1 MKFKKDDL
9 KKQLRA
15 IGIKVLGNYIRK
27 GDLKK
32 AIKVLSE
39 AKYIVTSGD
48 FKDDPEDEDDLDFKD
63 LNDAIKFMKGCGL
76 VPKGTGKPTKP
87 STSAEH
93 DVAWDKDMD
102 TYYLI
107 VYGSNDQGSVWL
119 IDDEKGK
126 AHFVSSFTGEF
137 KPEQGVK
144 IFKNGRYRDY
154 MSLKGIQTV
163 FDIVNPGW
171 SKDASDLN

>member
-48 FKDDPEDEDDLDFKD
+48 FKDDPE
-63 LNDAIKFMKGCGL
+63 
-76 VPKGTGKPTKP
+76 
-87 STSAEH
+87 
-93 DVAWDKDMD
+93 VA
-102 TYYLI
+102 
-107 VYGSNDQGSVWL
+107 SVC
-119 IDDEKGK
+119 
-126 AHFVSSFTGEF
+126 
-137 KPEQGVK
+137 
-144 IFKNGRYRDY
+144 
-154 MSLKGIQTV
+154 
-163 FDIVNPGW
+163 
-171 SKDASDLN
+171 